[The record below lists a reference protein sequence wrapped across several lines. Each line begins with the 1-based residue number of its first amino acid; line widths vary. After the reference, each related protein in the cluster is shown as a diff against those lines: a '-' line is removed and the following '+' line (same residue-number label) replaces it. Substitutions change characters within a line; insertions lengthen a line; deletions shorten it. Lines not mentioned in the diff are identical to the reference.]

1 MAVRELFAVMS
12 YAPLR
17 LSILKGA
24 HAMKEEDRFSYK
36 EPPPTTSEQERG
48 GDSDRGALSAAS
60 PLSQVTP
67 LPPPASERARQLPPP
82 RHLRL
87 LLVVLVVVLLS
98 ALAGGYGVFRARP
111 AAPRQ
116 APSAFQ
122 QTHCPSSLPL
132 GVGLVEGQKVICGF
146 LVVPEDRS
154 QPQGPT
160 IRLAVAIYK
169 ASSSHPDPDPVL
181 FLSGGPGQALL
192 ENQGVVFNAVNLSSN
207 QDLILFDQRGVGYSQ
222 PSLRCLDNETLQ
234 ECHTRLVKEGINLNA
249 FTTLEDAADVHD
261 LIRALG
267 YGQVNLD
274 SVSYGTRLALTVMRL
289 YPADLRSVI
298 LNSVLPPQVNLFTSI
313 PQAAERA
320 FDVLFRGCA
329 ADPACNTAYPHLQA
343 VFYHLIAALNTTPI
357 TFQATPPSGG
367 VPVTVH
373 FTGDDLV
380 LWLREAL
387 YHTGLI
393 PQLPA
398 VLFQIRQ
405 HDYIQLAFIYG
416 DLIDT
421 TGSIGLFY
429 SIMCGEDMAYT
440 TQHGL
445 EASVQG
451 LPSPIQPA
459 LLDFGLRR
467 YAACQVCGVQ
477 PVPALQK
484 EPVTSS
490 IPTLILQGEYD
501 PVTPPTN
508 GMRASQALSNRY
520 FFLFP
525 GVGHGVA
532 SPTSCPS
539 DIEQAFLE
547 NPREKPDASCISSM
561 PEPVFW

>member
-1 MAVRELFAVMS
+1 VPERE
-12 YAPLR
+12 
-17 LSILKGA
+17 
-24 HAMKEEDRFSYK
+24 
-36 EPPPTTSEQERG
+36 
-48 GDSDRGALSAAS
+48 
-60 PLSQVTP
+60 
-67 LPPPASERARQLPPP
+67 RQLPAR

-87 LLVVLVVVLLS
+87 LLVVLVVVLLA
-98 ALAGGYGVFRARP
+98 ALAGGYGVFRALSAP
-111 AAPRQ
+111 PLATPRQ

-122 QTHCPSSLPL
+122 QTHCPFPLPL
-132 GVGLVEGQKVICGF
+132 GVGLVEGQNVTCGF

-169 ASSSHPDPDPVL
+169 ASSPHPDPDPVL

-192 ENQGVVFNAVNLSSN
+192 ENQGVVFNAGNLLSN
-207 QDLILFDQRGVGYSQ
+207 RDLILFDQRGVGYSQ
-222 PSLRCLDNETLQ
+222 PSLRCLDNETL
-234 ECHTRLVKEGINLNA
+234 EACHTRLVNSGINLNA

-267 YGQVNLD
+267 YRQVNLD

-298 LNSVLPPQVNLFTSI
+298 LNSVLPQQVDLFTSI
-313 PQAAERA
+313 PQAAARA

-329 ADPACNTAYPHLQA
+329 ADISCARAYPHLQA
-343 VFYHLIAALNTTPI
+343 VFSQLIAHLNTTPI
-357 TFQATPPSGG
+357 TFQATPASSG

-373 FTGDDLV
+373 FTGNDLV
-380 LWLREAL
+380 LWLRDAL
-387 YHTGLI
+387 YYTGLI
-393 PQLPA
+393 PQLPS

-405 HDYIQLAFIYG
+405 HDYTQLAFIYG
-416 DLIDT
+416 DLIT
-421 TGSIGLFY
+421 TAGSIGLFY

-451 LPSPIQPA
+451 LPSQIQPA
-459 LLDFGLRR
+459 LLDFGLHRSS
-467 YAACQVCGVQ
+467 ACQLWGVK
-477 PVPALQK
+477 PVPPIQK

-508 GMRASQALSNRY
+508 GMRASQTLSNSY

-532 SPTSCPS
+532 SPDNNCPS

-547 NPREKPDASCISSM
+547 NPSEKPAASCISGM
-561 PEPVFW
+561 PEPIFS